1 MRTQVNENNVKT
13 REDNAYRQKYGK
25 IPDDLLER
33 IAYILGSKAKNE
45 KYNLEIQKA
54 IKKIKR
60 IKRHKIQ
67 FTLWK
72 VVKPSARPRATM
84 RAGYVQMYVPNAAA
98 AGKWFEEYFKQSD
111 LPRIDTPC
119 TLEITVYEQTPSAFN
134 KKQTILA
141 ELGILR
147 PWKRTGDFDNYA
159 KTIADMLQH
168 GMLTDDCLIVS
179 SRVELMYSIKPR
191 CDIVMEYMDEFPS
204 I

>member
-1 MRTQVNENNVKT
+1 MRTTVNENNIKV
-13 REDNAYRQKYGK
+13 REDNAYKQKYGK
-25 IPDDLLER
+25 IPDDPLLR
-33 IAYILGSKAKNE
+33 IQYILGNKSKNE
-45 KYNLEIQKA
+45 KFNNEIQKCA
-54 IKKIKR
+54 KQIKR
-60 IKRHKIQ
+60 IKRHKVS
-67 FTLWK
+67 FTFWK

-98 AGKWFEEYFKQSD
+98 AGRWFEEYFKQSD

-119 TLEITVYEQTPSAFN
+119 SLEITVYEQTPTAFS
-134 KKQTILA
+134 KKQKVLA

-168 GMLTDDCLIVS
+168 GMLADDCLIVS

-191 CDIVMEYMDEFPS
+191 CDITMEYMESFPS

>member
-1 MRTQVNENNVKT
+1 MRREVNENNVKT
-13 REDNAYRQKYGK
+13 REDNAYKQKYGK
-25 IPDDLLER
+25 IPDDHLER
-33 IAYILGSKAKNE
+33 ISYILGNKAKNE

-54 IKKIKR
+54 AKQIKR

-67 FTLWK
+67 FTFWK
-72 VVKPSARPRATM
+72 VIKPSARPRATM
-84 RAGYVQMYVPNAAA
+84 RSGYIQMYVPNAAA
-98 AGKWFEEYFKQSD
+98 NGKWFEEYFKQSD

-119 TLEITVYEQTPSAFN
+119 TVEITVYEQTPTAFN
-134 KKQTILA
+134 KKQTVLA

-159 KTIADMLQH
+159 KTITDMLQH
-168 GMLTDDCLIVS
+168 GMLADDCLIVS

-191 CDIVMEYMDEFPS
+191 CDIVIEYMDEFPS

>member
-1 MRTQVNENNVKT
+1 MRSQVNENNVKT
-13 REDNAYRQKYGK
+13 REDNAYKQKYGK
-25 IPDDLLER
+25 IPDDKMER
-33 IAYILGSKAKNE
+33 IAYILGNKAKNE
-45 KYNLEIQKA
+45 KYNLEIQKVA
-54 IKKIKR
+54 KQIKR
-60 IKRHKIQ
+60 IKRHRVE
-67 FTLWK
+67 FTFWK

-134 KKQTILA
+134 KKQTVLA

-168 GMLTDDCLIVS
+168 GMLADDCLIVS

-191 CDIVMEYMDEFPS
+191 CEIVMEYMDSFPS

>member
-33 IAYILGSKAKNE
+33 IAYILGNKAKNE

-84 RAGYVQMYVPNAAA
+84 RAGYVQMYVPNAAT

-119 TLEITVYEQTPSAFN
+119 TLEITIYEQTPSAFN
-134 KKQTILA
+134 KKQTVLA
-141 ELGILR
+141 ELGLLR

-168 GMLTDDCLIVS
+168 GMLVDDCLIIS